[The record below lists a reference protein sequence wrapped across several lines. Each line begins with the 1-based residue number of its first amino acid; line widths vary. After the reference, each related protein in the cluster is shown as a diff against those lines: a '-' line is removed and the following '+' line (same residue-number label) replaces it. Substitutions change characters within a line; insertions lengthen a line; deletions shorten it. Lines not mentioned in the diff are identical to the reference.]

1 MAEDFSSR
9 RLTMP
14 EVLNPPLPSLKSGV
28 PEANDARWPEVSEGT
43 QDSALWA
50 AAAPRRVEPPPPSG
64 AAASSEAA
72 ARPAISRHGWTKCEQ
87 LLVPVDGKTGS
98 EKAGQK
104 RKRNAEAS
112 AKSRRNRGKNAIMA
126 EQLNQA
132 NRKLQEKDELIQEK
146 DELIQEKD
154 ELLREKDELL
164 RQKDDLL
171 QKALGQQRS
180 QK

>member
-1 MAEDFSSR
+1 
-9 RLTMP
+9 MP

-28 PEANDARWPEVSEGT
+28 PEANDARWPEVSEGI

-50 AAAPRRVEPPPPSG
+50 AAAPRRVEPPPPRRRRLDPQYQGMVGRNVNSILNLQG
-64 AAASSEAA
+64 
-72 ARPAISRHGWTKCEQ
+72 EQ

-126 EQLNQA
+126 EQLQQTEK
-132 NRKLQEKDELIQEK
+132 RLQEAQSTIQEAHST
-146 DELIQEKD
+146 I
-154 ELLREKDELL
+154 REKDELL
-164 RQKDDLL
+164 RQKDEENKQLRQQCEKREP
-171 QKALGQQRS
+171 QK
-180 QK
+180 

>member
-1 MAEDFSSR
+1 
-9 RLTMP
+9 MP
-14 EVLNPPLPSLKSGV
+14 EVLNPPLPSLKSGA

-50 AAAPRRVEPPPPSG
+50 AAAPRRVEPPPPRRRRLDPQYQGMVGRNVNSILNLQG
-64 AAASSEAA
+64 
-72 ARPAISRHGWTKCEQ
+72 EQ

-132 NRKLQEKDELIQEK
+132 NKKLQEKDELIQEK

-164 RQKDDLL
+164 RQKDEELRQERENKGL
-171 QKALGQQRS
+171 QK
-180 QK
+180 

>member
-1 MAEDFSSR
+1 
-9 RLTMP
+9 MP

-50 AAAPRRVEPPPPSG
+50 AAAPRRVEPPPPRRRRLHPQYQGMVGRNVNSILNLQG
-64 AAASSEAA
+64 
-72 ARPAISRHGWTKCEQ
+72 EQ

-98 EKAGQK
+98 EKAGEK

-132 NRKLQEKDELIQEK
+132 NKKLQEK

-154 ELLREKDELL
+154 ELLREKDELI
-164 RQKDDLL
+164 RQKDEENKQLRQQCEKWEP
-171 QKALGQQRS
+171 QK
-180 QK
+180 

>member
-1 MAEDFSSR
+1 
-9 RLTMP
+9 MP

-50 AAAPRRVEPPPPSG
+50 AAAPRRVEPPPPRRRRLDPQYQGMVGRNVNSILNLQG
-64 AAASSEAA
+64 
-72 ARPAISRHGWTKCEQ
+72 EQ

-112 AKSRRNRGKNAIMA
+112 AKSRKNRGKNAIMA
-126 EQLNQA
+126 EQLQQTEK
-132 NRKLQEKDELIQEK
+132 RLQEAHSTI
-146 DELIQEKD
+146 
-154 ELLREKDELL
+154 REKDEIIRQQAEEL
-164 RQKDDLL
+164 RQQRENKGP
-171 QKALGQQRS
+171 QK
-180 QK
+180 

>member
-1 MAEDFSSR
+1 
-9 RLTMP
+9 MP

-50 AAAPRRVEPPPPSG
+50 AAAPRRVEPPPPRRRRLDPQYQG
-64 AAASSEAA
+64 MVG
-72 ARPAISRHGWTKCEQ
+72 RHVNSILNLQGEQ

-126 EQLNQA
+126 EQLQQTEK
-132 NRKLQEKDELIQEK
+132 RLQEAQSTIQEAHST
-146 DELIQEKD
+146 I
-154 ELLREKDELL
+154 REKDELL
-164 RQKDDLL
+164 RQKDEENKQLRQQCEIREP
-171 QKALGQQRS
+171 QK
-180 QK
+180 

>member
-1 MAEDFSSR
+1 
-9 RLTMP
+9 MP

-50 AAAPRRVEPPPPSG
+50 AAAPRRVEPPPPRRRRLDPQYQG
-64 AAASSEAA
+64 MVG
-72 ARPAISRHGWTKCEQ
+72 RHVNSILNLQGEQ

-146 DELIQEKD
+146 DELIQEAHSTI
-154 ELLREKDELL
+154 REKDELL
-164 RQKDDLL
+164 RQKDEELRQERENKGP
-171 QKALGQQRS
+171 QK
-180 QK
+180 